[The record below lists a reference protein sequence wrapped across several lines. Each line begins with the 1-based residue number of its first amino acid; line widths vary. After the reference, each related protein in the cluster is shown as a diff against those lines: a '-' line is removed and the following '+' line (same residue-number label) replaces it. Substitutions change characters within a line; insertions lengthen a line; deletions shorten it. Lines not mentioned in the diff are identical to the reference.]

1 MVVNR
6 EEDFEK
12 CFERDDGGVKL
23 HLDHFGM
30 AGCSAAHRLI
40 GRTRVWA
47 TGIGGKGRFNA
58 VNLFVSPFDAPE
70 ASTANHESRHG
81 ITGGRRYMGRV
92 QGLIA
97 AVATLRA

>member
-1 MVVNR
+1 MIDDPLVVVEFNDLSVPR
-6 EEDFEK
+6 SLGAHLLV
-12 CFERDDGGVKL
+12 GGMFDVSSGVSGPCTAHATQIL
-23 HLDHFGM
+23 H
-30 AGCSAAHRLI
+30 R
-40 GRTRVWA
+40 
-47 TGIGGKGRFNA
+47 RFN
-58 VNLFVSPFDAPE
+58 APE